1 MMEKRMRDLVD
12 ELNRHAY
19 RYYVLDD
26 PTISDREYDLLF
38 DELLRLEEQTGLRL
52 PDSPTRRVGGEPLK
66 EFVPHR
72 HLARLW
78 SLDKSQTAQGLRDWA
93 DRVEKLAPGAQK
105 EYSLEYK
112 FDGLTLNLTYEGGQL
127 VGAATRGNGEVG
139 EEILPQVRT
148 IQSVPLSIPFTGR
161 MEVQGEG
168 IMPLSALKAYNAT
181 AEEPLKNARNA
192 AAGALRNLDPR
203 VTASRRLDAYFY
215 NVGYIEGKELRNH
228 QEMREFLA
236 ENRFRVSPYTRY
248 FTDMDELID
257 ALDEI
262 ETHRGDLDFLIDG
275 AVVKL
280 TDFALRERLGYT
292 DRFPRWAIAFK
303 FEAEEMTTR
312 LLSVKWEV
320 GRTGKLTPAAALEPV
335 DIGGVTVKAATLNN
349 AGDIARKKLKL
360 NAMVFIRRSND
371 VIPEIMGRTDEIQ
384 PDEREIEI
392 PAVCPACG
400 AALTARGAHL
410 FCTNPDCPPQIVGK
424 LAHFA
429 GREAM
434 DIEGFSEKTAALLV
448 EQGVVHDAADM
459 MNLTE
464 DQLRGLPLFQDK
476 RIENLINAVQKSKN
490 RPLDAFLFALG
501 IPNVGRKTARDLAA
515 AFGSLA
521 GVRAASLEELVA
533 IPDVG
538 ETVAASIRGFF
549 GSEAGGRLCDRLLAA
564 GCAPAWESERL
575 GQAFAGKTVVLTGTL
590 STMGRKTAS
599 DLIAAHGGK
608 VTGSVSSKT
617 DYVVAGENAGSKL
630 EKAQKLGVQILTEA
644 EFLERIGQ
652 EMGAPT

>member
-1 MMEKRMRDLVD
+1 
-12 ELNRHAY
+12 
-19 RYYVLDD
+19 
-26 PTISDREYDLLF
+26 
-38 DELLRLEEQTGLRL
+38 
-52 PDSPTRRVGGEPLK
+52 
-66 EFVPHR
+66 
-72 HLARLW
+72 
-78 SLDKSQTAQGLRDWA
+78 
-93 DRVEKLAPGAQK
+93 
-105 EYSLEYK
+105 
-112 FDGLTLNLTYEGGQL
+112 
-127 VGAATRGNGEVG
+127 
-139 EEILPQVRT
+139 
-148 IQSVPLSIPFTGR
+148 
-161 MEVQGEG
+161 
-168 IMPLSALKAYNAT
+168 
-181 AEEPLKNARNA
+181 
-192 AAGALRNLDPR
+192 
-203 VTASRRLDAYFY
+203 
-215 NVGYIEGKELRNH
+215 
-228 QEMREFLA
+228 
-236 ENRFRVSPYTRY
+236 
-248 FTDMDELID
+248 
-257 ALDEI
+257 
-262 ETHRGDLDFLIDG
+262 
-275 AVVKL
+275 
-280 TDFALRERLGYT
+280 
-292 DRFPRWAIAFK
+292 
-303 FEAEEMTTR
+303 MTTR

-476 RIENLINAVQKSKN
+476 RIENLIRAVQKSKN

-575 GQAFAGKTVVLTGTL
+575 GQAFEGKTVVLTGTL

-644 EFLERIGQ
+644 EFLVTYRALWYNEKINRQRGGVRMRSMTGYGRGAANAEGRSLLLELKSVNHRFLDLNFRMPRSFAALEDALRSEISARVHRGHIDVFVTYRNERQDRCTVVADTGLAKGYLAALERLAQ
-652 EMGAPT
+652 ETGAARSA

>member
-1 MMEKRMRDLVD
+1 
-12 ELNRHAY
+12 
-19 RYYVLDD
+19 
-26 PTISDREYDLLF
+26 
-38 DELLRLEEQTGLRL
+38 
-52 PDSPTRRVGGEPLK
+52 
-66 EFVPHR
+66 
-72 HLARLW
+72 
-78 SLDKSQTAQGLRDWA
+78 
-93 DRVEKLAPGAQK
+93 
-105 EYSLEYK
+105 
-112 FDGLTLNLTYEGGQL
+112 
-127 VGAATRGNGEVG
+127 
-139 EEILPQVRT
+139 
-148 IQSVPLSIPFTGR
+148 
-161 MEVQGEG
+161 
-168 IMPLSALKAYNAT
+168 MPLSALKAYNAT

-464 DQLRGLPLFQDK
+464 GQLRGLPLFQDK
-476 RIENLINAVQKSKN
+476 RIENLIGAVQKSKN

-549 GSEAGGRLCDRLLAA
+549 DSEAGGRLCDRLLAA
-564 GCAPAWESERL
+564 GCTPAWESERL

-652 EMGAPT
+652 ETGAPT

>member
-1 MMEKRMRDLVD
+1 MEKRMRDLVD

-148 IQSVPLSIPFTGR
+148 IQSVPLSIPFSGR

-335 DIGGVTVKAATLNN
+335 DIGGVTVKAATLNT

-371 VIPEIMGRTDEIQ
+371 VIPRSWAARTRSSRTSGRSRSPRSVPRAARPSRRAARTSSAQIRTVPRRSWESSRTLPAGGHGHRGLFRKDRRAPGRAGRRARRRGHDE
-384 PDEREIEI
+384 PDGG
-392 PAVCPACG
+392 PAARP
-400 AALTARGAHL
+400 AAL
-410 FCTNPDCPPQIVGK
+410 
-424 LAHFA
+424 
-429 GREAM
+429 
-434 DIEGFSEKTAALLV
+434 S
-448 EQGVVHDAADM
+448 
-459 MNLTE
+459 
-464 DQLRGLPLFQDK
+464 
-476 RIENLINAVQKSKN
+476 
-490 RPLDAFLFALG
+490 
-501 IPNVGRKTARDLAA
+501 
-515 AFGSLA
+515 
-521 GVRAASLEELVA
+521 
-533 IPDVG
+533 
-538 ETVAASIRGFF
+538 
-549 GSEAGGRLCDRLLAA
+549 
-564 GCAPAWESERL
+564 
-575 GQAFAGKTVVLTGTL
+575 GQAH
-590 STMGRKTAS
+590 REP
-599 DLIAAHGGK
+599 D
-608 VTGSVSSKT
+608 
-617 DYVVAGENAGSKL
+617 
-630 EKAQKLGVQILTEA
+630 
-644 EFLERIGQ
+644 
-652 EMGAPT
+652 

>member
-1 MMEKRMRDLVD
+1 MEERMRALVD

-26 PTISDREYDLLF
+26 PTISDREYDVLF
-38 DELLRLEEQTGLRL
+38 DELVELEKQTGIRL

-78 SLDKSQTAQGLRDWA
+78 SLDKSQTTQGLRDWA
-93 DRVEKLAPGAQK
+93 ERIDRLLPGVAQ

-148 IQSVPLSIPFTGR
+148 IQSIPLSIPFQGR

-168 IMPLSALKAYNAT
+168 IMPLSALAAYNKT
-181 AEEPLKNARNA
+181 AQEPLKNARNA

-203 VTASRRLDAYFY
+203 VTASRHLDAYFY
-215 NVGYIEGKELRNH
+215 NVGYIEGKDLHTH
-228 QEMREFLA
+228 QEMRQFLID
-236 ENRFRVSPYTRY
+236 NRFRVSPYTRY

-262 ETHRGDLDFLIDG
+262 ETHRDDLDFLIDG

-312 LLSVKWEV
+312 LLAVKWEV
-320 GRTGKLTPAAALEPV
+320 GRTGKLTPAAVLEPV

-349 AGDIARKKLKL
+349 AGDIARKKLKIG
-360 NAMVFIRRSND
+360 AMVFIRRSND
-371 VIPEIMGRTDEIQ
+371 VIPEIMGRTDEPQ
-384 PDEREIEI
+384 PNETEIAI
-392 PAVCPACG
+392 PTVCPACG
-400 AALTARGAHL
+400 AALEQRGAHL
-410 FCTNPDCPPQIVGK
+410 FCTNPDCPPQIVGR
-424 LAHFA
+424 LSHFA

-448 EQGVVHDAADM
+448 EQGVIHDAADM
-459 MNLTE
+459 MRLTE

-476 RIENLINAVQKSKN
+476 RIENLIAAVEKSKN

-501 IPNVGRKTARDLAA
+501 IPNVGRKTARDLAV
-515 AFGSLA
+515 AFGSLDA
-521 GVRAASLEELVA
+521 VRAASLEDLTA

-549 GSEAGGRLCDRLLAA
+549 DSERGRDLTDRLLAA
-564 GCAPAWESERL
+564 GCTPAWESTRL
-575 GQAFAGKTVVLTGTL
+575 GKAFEGKTVVLTGTL
-590 STMGRKTAS
+590 ATMGRKAAS
-599 DLIAAHGGK
+599 DLITAHGGK
-608 VTGSVSSKT
+608 VTGSVSGKT

-630 EKAQKLGVQILTEA
+630 EKAEKLGVQILTEA

-652 EMGAPT
+652 EAPAQT